1 MASDEAL
8 RDRSGIPLRG
18 LNDDEVREFLAH
30 PWTCRLATVQPNG
43 APYVV
48 PLWYEYDHDEGC
60 LYIVA
65 RERSAYVEHIKHE
78 PRVAVSI
85 ADDSAG
91 NRRVQ
96 FEGHAE
102 IVEGTNDRGP
112 VGADG
117 PSDGRAL
124 LGRRGRSAV
133 SRPDARPTTL
143 LDPHPAVQDAL
154 LAGRRVASPLSLGVL
169 LPVAVPPMV
178 PPLGRGTWIAAQAAM
193 TGVGCFSCQ

>member
-18 LNDDEVREFLAH
+18 LTNDEIREFLAH

-48 PLWYEYDHDEGC
+48 PLWYEYDPDEGC

-78 PRVAVSI
+78 PRVSVSI

-96 FEGHAE
+96 FEGRAE
-102 IVEGTNDRGP
+102 IVEGPTTEGQWVPMGRRMAARYL
-112 VGADG
+112 GAEDG
-117 PSDGRAL
+117 PRYLIPTLD
-124 LGRRGRSAV
+124 
-133 SRPDARPTTL
+133 RPRYLIRIRPYKMQSWQGGEW
-143 LDPHPAVQDAL
+143 HP
-154 LAGRRVASPLSLGVL
+154 RYR
-169 LPVAVPPMV
+169 
-178 PPLGRGTWIAAQAAM
+178 
-193 TGVGCFSCQ
+193 

>member
-8 RDRSGIPLRG
+8 SDRSGIPLRG
-18 LNDDEVREFLAH
+18 LTDGEIREFLAH
-30 PWTCRLATVQPNG
+30 PWTCRLATVQPSG

-48 PLWYEYDHDEGC
+48 PLWYEYDPDEGC

-96 FEGHAE
+96 FEGRAE
-102 IVEGTNDRGP
+102 IVEGPRPRASGCRWAAGWLRAIWAPRTDPGTSSRRSTDR
-112 VGADG
+112 A
-117 PSDGRAL
+117 
-124 LGRRGRSAV
+124 
-133 SRPDARPTTL
+133 T
-143 LDPHPAVQDAL
+143 
-154 LAGRRVASPLSLGVL
+154 
-169 LPVAVPPMV
+169 
-178 PPLGRGTWIAAQAAM
+178 
-193 TGVGCFSCQ
+193 